1 MGCITQGHAIS
12 CGDRNRRGGIK
23 RIFLAETDGITYGNI
38 AVDGTSGMIDQFTA
52 DPVMEFEFERET
64 AGFSAN
70 ATRENG
76 STLVDVELTFYLP
89 KITQEVA
96 DRLNQLHCACGV
108 VAIVETFADDADASN
123 PQTYFFALGW
133 DQVFGK
139 DAFLE
144 FASGDMQSGV
154 ALQDA
159 NGTQVTLSGRMG
171 EYPYE
176 INATVLESGT
186 PTAGQV
192 GIVRAGTYSASNLVH
207 YITYGV

>member
-1 MGCITQGHAIS
+1 MGCITSGHAVS

-23 RIFLAETDGITYGNI
+23 NIYLVETDAITYSSI
-38 AVDGTSGMIDQFTA
+38 VVDGTSGMIDAMTA
-52 DPVMEFEFERET
+52 SEAYKFEFERET
-64 AGFSAN
+64 AGFTAN

-76 STLVDVELTFYLP
+76 STIVDVELSFYVP
-89 KITQEVA
+89 KITQEVN
-96 DRLNQLHCACGV
+96 DRLNELHCSCGV
-108 VAIVETFADDADASN
+108 VALVETFADDAAGT
-123 PQTYFFALGW
+123 PATYFFALGW

-144 FASGDMQSGV
+144 FASGDMQTGV

-176 INATVLESGT
+176 ANALELANGAT
-186 PTAGQV
+186 PTAGSI
-192 GIVRAGTYSASNLVH
+192 GIIADATTALKFSVAFA
-207 YITYGV
+207 